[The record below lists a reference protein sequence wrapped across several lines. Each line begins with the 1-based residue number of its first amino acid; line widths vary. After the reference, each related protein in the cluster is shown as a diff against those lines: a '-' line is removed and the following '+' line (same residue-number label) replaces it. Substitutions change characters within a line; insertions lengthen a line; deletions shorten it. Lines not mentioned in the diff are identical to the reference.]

1 MTMLTSEQDTFLQT
15 NRWALIATVGR
26 SGAPQV
32 TMVAYHWDGQDI
44 VVSTRRAAA
53 KWVNTAHQPLIGITV
68 TDDQRCL
75 SVYGTAE
82 RIADDP
88 EREALSRRVQA
99 SLLPDHAAQLERDFV
114 KGLDVAGRVIIRLV
128 PDRAIGRI

>member
-1 MTMLTSEQDTFLQT
+1 MTTLTPEQDTFLQT
-15 NRWALIATVGR
+15 NRWSLVATVGR

-32 TMVAYHWDGQDI
+32 TMVAYHWDGTDI
-44 VVSTRRAAA
+44 VMSTRRAAA
-53 KWVNTAHQPLIGITV
+53 KWANIAHHPLIGVTV

-75 SVYGTAE
+75 SLYGTAE

-88 EREALSRRVQA
+88 ERETLTRRVQA
-99 SLLPDHAAQLERDFV
+99 SLLPDHAAQLERDFG
-114 KGLDVAGRVIIRLV
+114 KGLDVVGRVIIRLV

>member
-1 MTMLTSEQDTFLQT
+1 MTTLTADQDAFLRA
-15 NRWALIATVGR
+15 NRWALVATVGR
-26 SGAPQV
+26 SGAPQI
-32 TMVAYHWDGQDI
+32 TMVAYDWDGTDI

-53 KWVNTAHQPLIGITV
+53 KWANLAHRPLIGITV

-88 EREALSRRVQA
+88 ERETLTRRVQS
-99 SLLPDHAAQLERDFV
+99 SLLPDHAAQLERDFA
-114 KGLDVAGRVIIRLV
+114 KGLDVAGRVIIRVV